1 MTLVKE
7 MKKTAIII
15 ALFFVALITAAIF
28 WIFRPANPLDDFI
41 KRDPILLPPQD
52 SWPPDIIAA
61 FSQFK
66 ELKGK
71 WRGDQEYA
79 IVLFF
84 MRYEHMQNTG
94 DKDHSYASLTKSDVI
109 SLLGPPDVE
118 SKYLYAYTTA
128 RTEWDSQSLDIFF
141 NRGKACF
148 VGSGAGQCSR
158 QATPEE
164 LMIPP
169 DEKGTEQSVPGHP
182 PQSVGSPEP

>member
-1 MTLVKE
+1 

-15 ALFFVALITAAIF
+15 ALSLVAIITAAVL
-28 WIFRPANPLDDFI
+28 WIYRPANPLDVYI
-41 KRDPILLPPQD
+41 KRAPILLPPQD

-94 DKDHSYASLTKSDVI
+94 VKDLSYAPLTKSDVI

-118 SKYLYAYTTA
+118 SKYRYAYQTA
-128 RTEWDSQSLDIFF
+128 RTEWNSQYLDIFF
-141 NRGKACF
+141 NRGKVCF
-148 VGSGAGQCSR
+148 VGSGSGQCSR
-158 QATPEE
+158 KATPEE

-169 DEKGTEQSVPGHP
+169 DEKETEQGGPGYP
-182 PQSVGSPEP
+182 PQGVGSPDP